1 MSRHLTREERRDIR
15 AVAAKMI
22 AVGTEPVFVVNDRTV
37 LAVLQGNK
45 PPSDPAEKSAE
56 IERMVKAFDFD
67 GQRASTVR
75 DLRSRLLAPV
85 VEGTL
90 YLPMGEPCDGWDPA
104 KGCPGHDV
112 QEAE

>member
-1 MSRHLTREERRDIR
+1 MSRHLTREERNDIR

-56 IERMVKAFDFD
+56 IERMVK
-67 GQRASTVR
+67 RKWYNN
-75 DLRSRLLAPV
+75 P
-85 VEGTL
+85 L
-90 YLPMGEPCDGWDPA
+90 YPA
-104 KGCPGHDV
+104 LDSIVGVTP
-112 QEAE
+112 